1 MSRENIIF
9 ITKYLAPLIGFFII
23 ETLSHGNEIIP
34 FLYIFMYTYYLFR
47 TSTKIKPEII
57 LFWVGIV
64 LGTIIEL
71 GMTQISR
78 AQFWENTF
86 FAVPLWLPLAWG
98 VGAVVFYRLGKDLE
112 N

>member
-1 MSRENIIF
+1 MSRKNIIF

-23 ETLSHGNEIIP
+23 ETLSHGNEVIP
-34 FLYIFMYTYYLFR
+34 LLYILIYTYYLFR
-47 TSTKIKPEII
+47 TSIKIKPEII
-57 LFWVGIV
+57 LFCVGIF

-86 FAVPLWLPLAWG
+86 LTIPLWLPLAWG
-98 VGAVVFYRLGKDLE
+98 VGAVVFLG
-112 N
+112 